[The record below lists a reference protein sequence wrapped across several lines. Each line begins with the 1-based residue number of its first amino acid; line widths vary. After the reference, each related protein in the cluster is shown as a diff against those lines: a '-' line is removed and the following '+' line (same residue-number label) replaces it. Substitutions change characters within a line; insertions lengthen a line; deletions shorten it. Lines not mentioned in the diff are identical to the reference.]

1 MGLFWFKLRSAILE
15 DGGTGIIGIGRMG
28 FGDICSLE
36 LLEPNERLST
46 ELSPVPGNTKGLSD
60 TGKVDMGNPPRL
72 LVKCGGG
79 GRGRA
84 TVSCSSSIDEPTN
97 CKLKPHNHLIM
108 TLTYTNGNREN
119 RYIIY

>member
-1 MGLFWFKLRSAILE
+1 MGLFWFKLRSAIFE

-46 ELSPVPGNTKGLSD
+46 ELSPVPGNTKGLID

-97 CKLKPHNHLIM
+97 VSVVISKRLDRRRRRFWLLRRRK
-108 TLTYTNGNREN
+108 YF
-119 RYIIY
+119 